1 MRLNF
6 FYFFP
11 CSSDEQQ
18 MKIKRPG
25 SHERQVRHF
34 HMEETTQVIV
44 IYWQPESPQWD
55 GPIPGRITAVFQVP
69 IASTAT
75 AIGRD
80 WESQRE
86 LSGSGLSDGS
96 ATLADKNLARDH
108 TSITHTLP
116 WRHPHRH
123 LTGALP
129 LHTNITVTD
138 RYRNLERPGDPD
150 RILIQAAA
158 GDAGTSSDACL
169 FGTVGVLGPC
179 ARG

>member
-1 MRLNF
+1 
-6 FYFFP
+6 
-11 CSSDEQQ
+11 
-18 MKIKRPG
+18 
-25 SHERQVRHF
+25 
-34 HMEETTQVIV
+34 MEETTQVV
-44 IYWQPESPQWD
+44 VNV
-55 GPIPGRITAVFQVP
+55 G
-69 IASTAT
+69 
-75 AIGRD
+75 
-80 WESQRE
+80 SQRVHTAGE
-86 LSGSGLSDGS
+86 TDQSPAGSRLCFRFLLLLQRRRSAHERLGKSARAEQIWTSDGS

-116 WRHPHRH
+116 WCHPHRH

-179 ARG
+179 TRG